1 MINQNVS
8 WFFLPKFHKTS
19 NCPFYRPSG
28 VFSRNRLVNIMHIH
42 VGNMQLY
49 TLASED
55 LFLHFI
61 LWAPEMG
68 WNCPT
73 MPHSDK
79 NDKLHENGILVSEN
93 KYILLPMVKKKSIM
107 RKARAFFFLVAP
119 SQGLFCM
126 DRTRFARFA
135 MNPLRGA
142 WPPVPAFLDTPFIF
156 AIYY

>member
-1 MINQNVS
+1 
-8 WFFLPKFHKTS
+8 
-19 NCPFYRPSG
+19 
-28 VFSRNRLVNIMHIH
+28 
-42 VGNMQLY
+42 
-49 TLASED
+49 
-55 LFLHFI
+55 
-61 LWAPEMG
+61 
-68 WNCPT
+68 

-79 NDKLHENGILVSEN
+79 NDKLYENESLVSEN

-107 RKARAFFFLVAP
+107 RKARAFFVLAAP

-126 DRTRFARFA
+126 DRTRFACFA

>member
-1 MINQNVS
+1 
-8 WFFLPKFHKTS
+8 
-19 NCPFYRPSG
+19 
-28 VFSRNRLVNIMHIH
+28 
-42 VGNMQLY
+42 
-49 TLASED
+49 
-55 LFLHFI
+55 
-61 LWAPEMG
+61 
-68 WNCPT
+68 

-79 NDKLHENGILVSEN
+79 NDKLLENRGFVSEN

-126 DRTRFARFA
+126 DRTRFARFV

-142 WPPVPAFLDTPFIF
+142 LPSVPAFLDTPFIF